1 MDNSVG
7 RPAETTIALA
17 GLMYSGVFDR
27 FPRLRIC
34 AVHGGGFVPFQI
46 GRLDRGY
53 RAKPDLA
60 AKQATRLPSEY
71 LSRLYVDTV
80 VHSPAVLRFLVDTMG
95 ADHVLV
101 GTDYPFEMGDDD
113 PVALVDAVP
122 GLEPSQREAILSGNA
137 RRLFG

>member
-1 MDNSVG
+1 LV
-7 RPAETTIALA
+7 
-17 GLMYSGVFDR
+17 
-27 FPRLRIC
+27 
-34 AVHGGGFVPFQI
+34 
-46 GRLDRGY
+46 
-53 RAKPDLA
+53 
-60 AKQATRLPSEY
+60 AKQASRLPSEY

-95 ADHVLV
+95 ADQVLV

-122 GLEPSQREAILSGNA
+122 GLEPSQRDAILSGNA